1 MSGPERV
8 DLKKLAE
15 RFSIEE
21 LVIAAGSLV
30 LLVALF
36 LDWTSASCSGA
47 FCNGSLSGAS
57 GFHGWG
63 WLSFL
68 ALVAVAG
75 LLVSRRLLSG
85 MVELPELPASDS
97 VVYMAGGALEIAG
110 VLLFWVEYHDGFS
123 STAVGGQT
131 FSYGLGFAWFLAL
144 LAGIATLVGGYLTSR
159 GSASAP
165 ARFSPPHAP
174 APPPVA

>member
-8 DLKKLAE
+8 DLKKLAG
-15 RFSIEE
+15 RFSTEE
-21 LVIAAGSLV
+21 LVIGGGSIL

-47 FCNGSLSGAS
+47 YCNGSLSGAS

-68 ALVAVAG
+68 ALVGVAG
-75 LLVSRRLLSG
+75 LLAARRLVADR
-85 MVELPELPASDS
+85 VELPELPASDS
-97 VVYMAGGALEIAG
+97 VLYMAGGALEIAG
-110 VLLFWVEYHDGFS
+110 VLLFWVEYHDSFV
-123 STAVGGQT
+123 STGAGVQT

-144 LAGIATLVGGYLTSR
+144 LAGIVTLVGGYMASR
-159 GSASAP
+159 SSQPAP
-165 ARFSPPHAP
+165 ARYSPPHAP

>member
-1 MSGPERV
+1 MSGPERL
-8 DLKKLAE
+8 DLRKLRE
-15 RFSIEE
+15 TFSTEE

-36 LDWTSASCSGA
+36 LDWTKASCSGA
-47 FCNGSLSGAS
+47 FCNGSLSGLS

-68 ALVAVAG
+68 ALIAVAG
-75 LLVSRRLLSG
+75 LLASRRLLPG
-85 MVELPELPASDS
+85 IVELPELPASDS
-97 VVYMAGGALEIAG
+97 VIYMAGGALEIVGA
-110 VLLFWVEYHDGFS
+110 LLFWVEYHDSFVTTGS
-123 STAVGGQT
+123 GVQT

-144 LAGIATLVGGYLTSR
+144 LAGIVTLIGGYLTTR
-159 GSASAP
+159 ASEAAP
-165 ARFSPPHAP
+165 ARYSPPHAP

>member
-15 RFSIEE
+15 RFSTEE

-36 LDWTSASCSGA
+36 LDWTKASCSGA
-47 FCNGSLSGAS
+47 FCNGSLSGLS

-63 WLSFL
+63 WVSFL
-68 ALVAVAG
+68 ALVGVAG
-75 LLVSRRLLSG
+75 LLACRRLLSG
-85 MVELPELPASDS
+85 TVELPELPASDS
-97 VVYMAGGALEIAG
+97 VIYMAGGALEIAG
-110 VLLFWVEYHDGFS
+110 VLLFWVEYHDSFVS
-123 STAVGGQT
+123 SGTGLQS

-144 LAGIATLVGGYLTSR
+144 LAGIATLIGGYLTSR
-159 GSASAP
+159 TSEAAP
-165 ARFSPPHAP
+165 ARYSPPHAP